1 MSLQYQ
7 SLKFFFFGC
16 QLFIT
21 KMTTKL
27 SHPYK
32 DHPEPWKWDNDRID
46 EIEEIYE
53 W

>member
-1 MSLQYQ
+1 MFFNLQN
-7 SLKFFFFGC
+7 FGK
-16 QLFIT
+16 LNV

-32 DHPEPWKWDNDRID
+32 DHPEPWQWPEERVG
-46 EIEEIYE
+46 EIEELYE